1 MSKVLRY
8 DADGNGVWVD
18 KSAAGIPRRANEPD
32 IVSDSLGTT
41 KWQLEETREDARR
54 NGFRIEFV
62 EDKGPTGVEGFYPA
76 KGSPSEMARYEK
88 YRQGSE
94 AEVRRAGSG
103 GVVSADEL
111 ATAARLMR
119 EKYPVR
125 EGV

>member
-1 MSKVLRY
+1 MSKVLRF
-8 DADGNGVWVD
+8 DADGSGVWVD
-18 KSAAGIPRRANEPD
+18 KSAADIPRRANEPD

-41 KWQLEETREDARR
+41 KWQLDEVREDARR

-62 EDKGPTGVEGFYPA
+62 EDKGPSGVEGFYPA
-76 KGSPSEMARYEK
+76 KGSPTEMARYEK

-94 AEVRRAGSG
+94 AEIRGAGSG
-103 GVVSADEL
+103 GVVSADAL

-119 EKYPVR
+119 EKYPVK

>member
-1 MSKVLRY
+1 MSKVLRF
-8 DADGNGVWVD
+8 DDEGNPMWVSKFACD
-18 KSAAGIPRRANEPD
+18 IPRRANEPD

-41 KWQLEETREDARR
+41 IWQLEESRETARR
-54 NGFRIEFV
+54 NGFQIEFV
-62 EDKGPTGVEGFYPA
+62 EDKGPSGVEGFYPA
-76 KGSPSEMARYEK
+76 KGTPTEIARYEK
-88 YRQGSE
+88 FRQGSE

-125 EGV
+125 EAK